1 MKLVKILCLCLVVS
15 AFALAKPIVSVS
27 IAPQTYF
34 VQKIAGNS
42 VEINEIIPPNTNEH
56 NIDFKPSVMA
66 KLEKSAL
73 YFTIGLEFERVMLEK
88 FKDLAKNLQIVDTR
102 NNIKLIH
109 ADHSHEEAHH
119 DHDNEGADPHIWL
132 DPVLVKTQAKTIA
145 KALSEKYPQNAK
157 LYQTNLTR
165 FEKELDELD
174 QQIQALLQHKK
185 HSKFVVYHP
194 SWAYFAARYDL
205 VQIPVEIEGKEPK
218 IKDLQ
223 VLIDL
228 TKKEKID
235 TIFVQKGFPQ
245 DVAKTLAKECNA
257 KVEEIDHLARS
268 WSNEL
273 LKSARKIA
281 Q

>member
-1 MKLVKILCLCLVVS
+1 MKFVKILCLCLLAS
-15 AFALAKPIVSVS
+15 AFATAKPIVSVS
-27 IAPQTYF
+27 IAPQSYF
-34 VQKIAGNS
+34 VQKIAADS
-42 VEINEIIPPNTNEH
+42 IEINELISPNTNEH

-66 KLEKSAL
+66 KLEKSDL

-88 FKDLAKNLQIVDTR
+88 FKDLAKNLQVVDTR
-102 NNIKLIH
+102 DNIELIH
-109 ADHSHEEAHH
+109 AEHSHEEDHH
-119 DHDNEGADPHIWL
+119 DHDDEGFDPHIWL
-132 DPVLVKTQAKTIA
+132 DPLLVKIQAKTIA

-157 LYQTNLTR
+157 LYEANLTQ
-165 FEKELDELD
+165 FEKELDELHK
-174 QQIQALLQHKK
+174 QIQVLLEPKK

-205 VQIPVEIEGKEPK
+205 IQIPVEIEGKEPK

-223 VLIDL
+223 ALIDL
-228 TKKEKID
+228 AKKEKID

-268 WSNEL
+268 WSDEL